1 MVISDIY
8 VLFIQAMKSEL
19 EKVSPSLGRSAVFS
33 KESSI
38 SDLPR
43 QEPHILF
50 LCFACKNDHFF

>member
-1 MVISDIY
+1 
-8 VLFIQAMKSEL
+8 MKSEL